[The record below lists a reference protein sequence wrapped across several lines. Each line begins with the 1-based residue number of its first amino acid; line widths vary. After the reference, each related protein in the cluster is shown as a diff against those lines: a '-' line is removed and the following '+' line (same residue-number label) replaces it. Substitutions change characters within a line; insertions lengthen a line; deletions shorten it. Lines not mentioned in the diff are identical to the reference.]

1 MEMKMKKI
9 IKLISILMLINLFG
23 CASAPKISTDGLV
36 KKVVVSQFENK
47 TVQYNLSV
55 SLTSML
61 TDELLREARVNV
73 VAENQADYKVTGVV
87 KKYELLPVSYTV
99 DNKVETY
106 EMSIYVDIKVM
117 KISDN
122 SVVWKDDFIGDGMY
136 ITAEGDPNV
145 TSTNV
150 ELERTAQDRAIEY
163 LAREIARRVANGN

>member
-1 MEMKMKKI
+1 MKKI
-9 IKLISILMLINLFG
+9 IILSLVLMSFAG
-23 CASAPKISTDGLV
+23 CASAPKISTDGIV
-36 KKVVVSQFENK
+36 KKVVVTQFENK
-47 TVQYNLSV
+47 TVQYNLSI

-73 VAENQADYKVTGVV
+73 VSENQADYKVIGVV
-87 KKYELLPVSYTV
+87 RKYELLPVSYTV

-106 EMSIYVDIKVM
+106 EMSIYVDIKVI

-122 SVVWKDDFIGDGMY
+122 SIIWKDDFIGDGMY
-136 ITAEGDPNV
+136 LTAEGDPNV

-150 ELERTAQDRAIEY
+150 ELERTAQDRALEY